1 MIHRIFTVYDCKA
14 EAYLPPMCMQTKGA
28 MVRAFIDTVS
38 ERGHQFAKHPED
50 YTLFELGS
58 YDDGTAKF
66 ELLETPLAIGKAI
79 EFLKEQASAQEPIGN
94 EPFVLPSPP
103 GGNSQSAI

>member
-14 EAYLPPMCMQTKGA
+14 EAYLPPIYMQTRGA
-28 MVRAFIDTVS
+28 MVRAFIDTVA

-58 YDDGTAKF
+58 YDDGTAQF
-66 ELLETPLAIGKAI
+66 ELLETPMAIGKAI
-79 EFLKEQASAQEPIGN
+79 EFLKEQASAEKPVRDEPL
-94 EPFVLPSPP
+94 VLPSPP
-103 GGNSQSAI
+103 SGNSTRPI